1 MIKFRVFTIFPELFP
16 QILATSIMGEALQK
30 NLWELEVINIRNYA
44 TDNRKTVDDTPFGG
58 GAGMLFRPDILSFAL
73 EQNIK
78 EIAKAK
84 IIYPSPRGKVFSQ
97 DMARNFAKNAEI
109 NIICGRYEGIDQR
122 VIELFNVEEISIGD
136 YVLSSG
142 ELACYVMIDAILRNV
157 ENVLG
162 AKASLDEESFGSD
175 ENSKYRHLLEYPHY
189 TRPANFRGL
198 EVPEVLTSGHHKNIA
213 NWRLEQSI
221 KHTQNIRPDLYQ
233 KYLQDNNSK

>member
-1 MIKFRVFTIFPELFP
+1 
-16 QILATSIMGEALQK
+16 
-30 NLWELEVINIRNYA
+30 
-44 TDNRKTVDDTPFGG
+44 
-58 GAGMLFRPDILSFAL
+58 
-73 EQNIK
+73 
-78 EIAKAK
+78 
-84 IIYPSPRGKVFSQ
+84 
-97 DMARNFAKNAEI
+97 
-109 NIICGRYEGIDQR
+109 
-122 VIELFNVEEISIGD
+122 
-136 YVLSSG
+136 
-142 ELACYVMIDAILRNV
+142 MIDAILRNV

-233 KYLQDNNSK
+233 KYLKEQNK

>member
-1 MIKFRVFTIFPELFP
+1 
-16 QILATSIMGEALQK
+16 
-30 NLWELEVINIRNYA
+30 
-44 TDNRKTVDDTPFGG
+44 
-58 GAGMLFRPDILSFAL
+58 MLFRPDILSFAL

-78 EIAKAK
+78 EIAEAK

-97 DMARNFAKNAEI
+97 DMARNFAKNSEI

-221 KHTQNIRPDLYQ
+221 KHTHNTRPDLYQ